1 MKKINNIF
9 QIIIIA
15 IGVVMILIFLVPR
28 IFGIVPFIVLS
39 GSMEKEIKT
48 GAIAYVDTKFKREEI
63 KVGDIIAFS
72 IGDRQVTHRVIAIN
86 DDNTF
91 TTKGDANNTADM
103 NNVKPE
109 NYRGKTI
116 GSIPYVGYILKSIQT
131 KFGYAIIILLV
142 IFNLAILIFLKME
155 KKLIKQKKKMEKED
169 DV

>member
-1 MKKINNIF
+1 MRKLNSIF
-9 QIIIIA
+9 QIITIT

-48 GAIAYVDTKFKREEI
+48 GAIAYVDTKFKRDEI

-86 DDNTF
+86 DDSTF
-91 TTKGDANNTADM
+91 TTKGDANNTADL

-142 IFNLAILIFLKME
+142 IFNLAILIFSKDGE
-155 KKLIKQKKKMEKED
+155 KVNKTKEKMEKED
-169 DV
+169 NI